1 MNKIEDEEIY
11 AVPNNDLEEDN
22 KISFSV
28 KQEPSIPV
36 LKSFI
41 LEGLK
46 PESVVKKEPVE
57 ITVPGVKS
65 EKKNLFLMLQ
75 KLLEKHKFLMLNL
88 MMNYL

>member
-65 EKKNLFLMLQ
+65 EKKRTYFLCSR
-75 KLLEKHKFLMLNL
+75 
-88 MMNYL
+88 NY